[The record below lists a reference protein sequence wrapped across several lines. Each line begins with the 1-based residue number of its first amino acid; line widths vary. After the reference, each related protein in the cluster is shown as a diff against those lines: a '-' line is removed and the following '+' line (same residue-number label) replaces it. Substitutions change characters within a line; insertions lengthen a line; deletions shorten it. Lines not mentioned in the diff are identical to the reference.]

1 MFLRG
6 EHSLHTIA
14 AKLFP
19 SSYNIG
25 NNHFHCKAAK
35 LFPSSY
41 DIGNNHFHCKATDSV
56 ELINLTA
63 CMYVWNG
70 K

>member
-6 EHSLHTIA
+6 ERSLHTI
-14 AKLFP
+14 
-19 SSYNIG
+19 
-25 NNHFHCKAAK
+25 AAK

-41 DIGNNHFHCKATDSV
+41 DIGNNHFHCKATESV
-56 ELINLTA
+56 ELINLIA